1 MKRNTMIWFAALSVM
16 VLASCGKSGRPEF
29 GDNEYPVMTV
39 GIQNAESET
48 SYPATIKGVQDVEIR
63 PKISGFITRLA
74 IQEGQTVGRG
84 QLLFTI
90 DNATYVAA
98 VRQAQATLNSAQAAV
113 NSAQAQL
120 ATATLTYQNSQ
131 QLYNN
136 KVIGDYELQTSRNT
150 MNNAQ
155 AALNQAKAGVA
166 QAQAALTNAKEQLAF
181 CYVTAPTSGVV
192 GNLPY
197 KQERW
202 SVRRLIQR

>member
-84 QLLFTI
+84 QLLYHRQCHLRCSCASGTSHAELCPGCSELCPGTVGYGYA
-90 DNATYVAA
+90 DVSEQSA
-98 VRQAQATLNSAQAAV
+98 VV
-113 NSAQAQL
+113 
-120 ATATLTYQNSQ
+120 
-131 QLYNN
+131 
-136 KVIGDYELQTSRNT
+136 
-150 MNNAQ
+150 
-155 AALNQAKAGVA
+155 
-166 QAQAALTNAKEQLAF
+166 
-181 CYVTAPTSGVV
+181 
-192 GNLPY
+192 
-197 KQERW
+197 
-202 SVRRLIQR
+202 